1 MSVRRALWARTAC
14 TVPYLNLARE
24 ELLMKGVR
32 PKECILYL
40 WQNAHTVV
48 VGRNQDCWKECD
60 VETLETEGGH
70 LARRLSGGGAVY
82 HDLGNLNFSF
92 ITSKG
97 DYDVM
102 RQTRVIVEACRS
114 LGIPAEISG
123 RNDLTVDG
131 RKFSGSAFFHTAG
144 RSCHH
149 GTLLIRTKL
158 TDMNRLLKPSSEKL
172 ENNGVPSVRAR
183 VVNLSEYCPDITV
196 DRMCEALL
204 QSFSRFYH
212 LPLEEASQPE
222 EKAIADRAVF
232 YASDLWR
239 LSFRRPTDINL
250 FHRFG
255 WGEFQ
260 LCAAVRNGYMSN
272 VRAYSDAMECDFV
285 NRLPQRLE
293 GVRYSAQALAS
304 AVFAAGGDQQMVSDI
319 ANFLWKKVP
328 PEQSAMRRGIR

>member
-1 MSVRRALWARTAC
+1 MSIRRALWARTAC

-32 PKECILYL
+32 QRECILYL

-60 VETLETEGGH
+60 VQTLEAEGGH

-102 RQTRVIVEACRS
+102 RQTRVILEACRS
-114 LGIPAEISG
+114 LGIPAKISG

-131 RKFSGSAFFHTAG
+131 KKFSGSAFFHTAG

-149 GTLLIRTKL
+149 GTLLLRTKL
-158 TDMNRLLKPSSEKL
+158 ENMDRFLKASPEKL
-172 ENNGVPSVRAR
+172 ESNGVRSVHAR
-183 VVNLSEYCPDITV
+183 VVNLCEYCPDLTV

-204 QSFSRFYH
+204 NAFSRFYS
-212 LPLEEASQPE
+212 LPLEVAAPPD
-222 EKAIADRAVF
+222 EKEIADRAVF

-250 FHRFG
+250 SNRFG

-260 LCAAVRNGYMSN
+260 LYASIRNGYLSN

-285 NRLPQRLE
+285 NRLPQSLE

-304 AVFAAGGDQQMVSDI
+304 AVFSAGGEQQMASDI

-328 PEQSAMRRGIR
+328 PEQSGIRRGIR

>member
-1 MSVRRALWARTAC
+1 MSIRRALWARTAC

-32 PKECILYL
+32 PRECILYL

-60 VETLETEGGH
+60 VGTLEAEGGH

-102 RQTRVIVEACRS
+102 RQTRVILEACRS
-114 LGIPAEISG
+114 LGIHAEISG

-144 RSCHH
+144 RSCQH
-149 GTLLIRTKL
+149 GTLLLRTKL
-158 TDMNRLLKPSSEKL
+158 TDMDRLLKASPEKL
-172 ENNGVPSVRAR
+172 ESNGVRSVRAR
-183 VVNLSEYCPDITV
+183 VVNLCDYCPDITV
-196 DRMCEALL
+196 DRMSEALL
-204 QSFSRFYH
+204 KSFSRFYDA
-212 LPLEEASQPE
+212 PLEEAPLPD

-239 LSFRRPTDINL
+239 LSFRRPTDVNL
-250 FHRFG
+250 SRRFD

-260 LCAAVRNGYMSN
+260 LYASVRNGYLSN

-285 NRLPQRLE
+285 NRLPQALE

-304 AVFAAGGDQQMVSDI
+304 AVFAAGGEQQMASDI
-319 ANFLWKKVP
+319 ANFLWKQVP
-328 PEQSAMRRGIR
+328 PEQSGIRRGIR

>member
-1 MSVRRALWARTAC
+1 
-14 TVPYLNLARE
+14 
-24 ELLMKGVR
+24 MKGVR
-32 PKECILYL
+32 PRECILYL

-60 VETLETEGGH
+60 VQTLEAEGGH

-123 RNDLTVDG
+123 RNDLTAGG

-149 GTLLIRTKL
+149 GTLLLRTKL
-158 TDMNRLLKPSSEKL
+158 EEMNRLLKASPEKL
-172 ENNGVPSVRAR
+172 ESNSVRSVRAR
-183 VVNLSEYCPDITV
+183 VVNLSEYCPDITT
-196 DRMCEALL
+196 DRMCGALL
-204 QSFSRFYH
+204 ESFSRFYGA
-212 LPLEEASQPE
+212 PLEEAAPPD
-222 EKAIADRAVF
+222 EKEIADRAVF

-239 LSFRRPTDINL
+239 LSFRRPSDVKL
-250 FHRFG
+250 AQRFS

-260 LCAAVRNGYMSN
+260 LYASVKNGFLGN
-272 VRAYSDAMECDFV
+272 VRVYSDAMECDLV

-304 AVFAAGGDQQMVSDI
+304 AVFALGGEQQMASDI

-328 PEQSAMRRGIR
+328 PEQSSMRRNIR